1 MICLTKY
8 DVIKLKCTYDRYR
21 MLNSVSFLREGYLI
35 LGGGGGRRGI
45 TGFQEECPPPLS
57 LPPETINDWSLR
69 LHCYAP
75 YL

>member
-21 MLNSVSFLREGYLI
+21 MLNSESFLREGYLT
-35 LGGGGGRRGI
+35 LGGGRRTEGGEALQ
-45 TGFQEECPPPLS
+45 GFRRNAPPLS

-69 LHCYAP
+69 LHC
-75 YL
+75 

>member
-35 LGGGGGRRGI
+35 LGGGRRAERHYRVSGGMS
-45 TGFQEECPPPLS
+45 PPLS